1 MDSNLC
7 DVVLGILV
15 PFLTSSRVLEI
26 LNFYIAQLR
35 QHIKPKEGE
44 GEEEEDFTE
53 QITQILNPKLTLNDN
68 ISKNNTHKTNI
79 NDLKESTFGKAT
91 IAYLSAL
98 KVLLY
103 LNHFPH
109 FKYLDDIES

>member
-1 MDSNLC
+1 MESNLS

-35 QHIKPKEGE
+35 KHIKPKEGE
-44 GEEEEDFTE
+44 DFSE
-53 QITQILNPKLTLNDN
+53 QITEILNPTYPKLTNNN
-68 ISKNNTHKTNI
+68 ISKNNNHKTNI
-79 NDLKESTFGKAT
+79 NELKESTFGKAT
-91 IAYLSAL
+91 IGYLSAL

-103 LNHFPH
+103 LNHFQH
-109 FKYLDDIES
+109 FKYLDETES